1 MRKFIELTEAKG
13 MVVFTFG
20 RFNPPTTGHEKLIQ
34 KVASVAGANP
44 YRIYP
49 SQSQNQKKD
58 PLPFAL
64 KIAYMRKMFPRYA
77 KSIRADKNSRTAI
90 EIAVKLHDEGFTD
103 LVMVVGSDRVKEFS
117 SLLNTYNGVEG
128 KRHGFYKF
136 NTIDVVS
143 AGERDPDA
151 EGVSGM
157 SASKMRTAASLGDF
171 ESFEKGLPSGFR
183 DGKKL
188 YLDVRKYMGI
198 REEKDMGE
206 MTDFETLRDLYLTG
220 KIWNID
226 DLVEANGV
234 EGKIIRRGTNYVAF
248 NDSGGKVHKA
258 WLHEI
263 TLNELPSSFITK
275 LIGKIDRATHPKGYE
290 KIVKRY
296 VDAMKQDKNTGRA
309 MQTAISGISNA
320 PSLRSLQTYI
330 NKLVAKGT
338 LPKELKAEL
347 ELDERRTKQ
356 DPDIK
361 KSKGTEPAKY
371 YAKDAKGKD
380 MAKSTKQARDR
391 HFTKGAK
398 MDDDNP
404 AAYKPAPGDYGK
416 KTKPSKY
423 TKKFKQMYGEQ
434 RAKQAVSGSKVQKL
448 VTAHGL
454 KFKGKVY
461 KEIDMELV
469 KINNSTQMVTFNII
483 HPKELFGNETNISF
497 KALRRGPFM
506 ATDTSKIN
514 VKTEE
519 KDMELNEK
527 IAGLV
532 KKSEKSG
539 IAYGILKTV
548 YDRGMAAWR
557 TGHRPGTTP
566 QQWAFA
572 RVNSFLTGGG
582 ARKSDADQ
590 WKKAKKS
597 KASKKEELE
606 TESLWKNIQKK
617 RARIKRGS
625 GERMRK
631 PGEKGAPTRAQMK
644 RAQEQVQEWFESEY
658 TRNKYKE
665 NYGNDWWWKLD
676 EVHDLMLDKL
686 GVECD
691 CVDCGCV
698 DCNCNEK
705 QNTNESEVREKAE
718 YDGRPVKLNNPTK
731 GDVKKYKVYVRND
744 KGNVVKVEY
753 GDPNMEIK
761 RDDPERRKNFRAR
774 HNCDNPGPK
783 YKARYWSC
791 KFWSSRKSVT
801 DLMKG

>member
-34 KVASVAGANP
+34 KVASVAGTNP

-64 KIAYMRKMFPRYA
+64 KVAYMRKMFPRYA

-275 LIGKIDRATHPKGYE
+275 LIGKVDRATHPKGYE
-290 KIVKRY
+290 KLVKRY
-296 VDAMKQDKNTGRA
+296 VDAMKQDDNTGRA
-309 MQTAISGISNA
+309 MKTAISGISNA

-665 NYGNDWWWKLD
+665 NYGHDWWWKLD

-686 GVECD
+686 CVECD

-698 DCNCNEK
+698 DCN
-705 QNTNESEVREKAE
+705 
-718 YDGRPVKLNNPTK
+718 
-731 GDVKKYKVYVRND
+731 
-744 KGNVVKVEY
+744 
-753 GDPNMEIK
+753 
-761 RDDPERRKNFRAR
+761 
-774 HNCDNPGPK
+774 
-783 YKARYWSC
+783 
-791 KFWSSRKSVT
+791 
-801 DLMKG
+801 